1 VDVSV
6 RGRHLEVSEKFRDHA
21 SEKLQRIGRYDPRLS
36 AIDVQVVRE
45 QNPRVPEPIRVE
57 LTCKGS
63 GPVVRA
69 EASAADKF
77 SAFDTAFA
85 RLEERMRR
93 AHDKRLSRTQHRPS
107 LSDAVIALNGASAAA
122 DEPATDT
129 ADEADEPRP
138 LVDAIGD
145 GPLVVREKFHDDAP
159 ITLDDALHHMEL
171 VGHDFYLFVDK
182 ECGLPSVVYRRR
194 GYDYG
199 VLRLGAGQ
207 E

>member
-1 VDVSV
+1 
-6 RGRHLEVSEKFRDHA
+6 VSERFRDHA

-36 AIDVQVVRE
+36 AIDVSVVRE
-45 QNPRVPEPIRVE
+45 QNPRVAEPITVE

-77 SAFDTAFA
+77 SAFDAAFA

-107 LSDAVIALNGASAAA
+107 LSDAVNAINGAAPVV
-122 DEPATDT
+122 DQPASD
-129 ADEADEPRP
+129 DVDEPRP
-138 LVDAIGD
+138 LVEAIGD
-145 GPLVVREKFHDDAP
+145 GPLVVREKFHDDDP

-199 VLRLGAGQ
+199 VLRLGAAS

>member
-6 RGRHLEVSEKFRDHA
+6 RGRHLDVSEKFREHA
-21 SEKLQRIGRYDPRLS
+21 TSKLARMAKYDPRLS
-36 AIDVQVVRE
+36 SIDVQVVRE
-45 QNPRVPEPIRVE
+45 QNARATDPIRVE

-69 EASAADKF
+69 EASAGDKF
-77 SAFDTAFA
+77 GAFDAAFS
-85 RLEERMRR
+85 RLEERLRR
-93 AHDKRLSRTQHRPS
+93 AHDKRLSKSHHRTP
-107 LSDAVIALNGASAAA
+107 LSQLPTAIDEVTDAAA
-122 DEPATDT
+122 PDA
-129 ADEADEPRP
+129 EADEPKP
-138 LVDAIGD
+138 LVEAIGD

-171 VGHDFYLFVDK
+171 VGHDFYLYVDK

-199 VLRLGAGQ
+199 VLRLGADPSA
-207 E
+207 